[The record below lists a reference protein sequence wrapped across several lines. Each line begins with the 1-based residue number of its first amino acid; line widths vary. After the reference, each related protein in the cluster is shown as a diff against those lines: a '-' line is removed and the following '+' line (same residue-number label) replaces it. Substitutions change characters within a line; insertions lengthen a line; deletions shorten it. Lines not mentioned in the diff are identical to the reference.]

1 MKIEKVSTVITLSSM
16 SAYSTPPPSPPRL
29 KHSLSHGIE
38 QYQQTLV
45 YHDQCNEG
53 DMILMNYYEWPGELV
68 ITYLEKINGW
78 MKEKQWEGTLA
89 QYKAM
94 NWNWKFNVSGL
105 ELA

>member
-1 MKIEKVSTVITLSSM
+1 
-16 SAYSTPPPSPPRL
+16 
-29 KHSLSHGIE
+29 
-38 QYQQTLV
+38 
-45 YHDQCNEG
+45 
-53 DMILMNYYEWPGELV
+53 MILMNYYEWPGELV